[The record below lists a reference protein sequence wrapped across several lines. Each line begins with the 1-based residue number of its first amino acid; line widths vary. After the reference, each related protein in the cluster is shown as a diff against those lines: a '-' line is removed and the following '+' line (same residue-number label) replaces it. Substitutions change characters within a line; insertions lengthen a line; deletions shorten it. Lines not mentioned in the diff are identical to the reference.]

1 MENASWLLGRGSM
14 NFWCKSWMGFNIAE
28 SINIPT
34 QDRPLIKAYIND
46 FWINGN
52 WNFPS
57 FLTDNF
63 QQVINLIL

>member
-1 MENASWLLGRGSM
+1 M
-14 NFWCKSWMGFNIAE
+14 NFRCKSWMGFNIAE